1 MTIGWNSS
9 KEDLGTEFG
18 VAAGFR
24 KLYPVRITGCMLNIN
39 FNSARTLHLQQKN
52 FAWAK
57 SGKTCKFSQRN
68 LLIAVGARNEQI
80 P

>member
-1 MTIGWNSS
+1 MHVEY
-9 KEDLGTEFG
+9 KFQL
-18 VAAGFR
+18 
-24 KLYPVRITGCMLNIN
+24 
-39 FNSARTLHLQQKN
+39 ARTLHLQQKN

-68 LLIAVGARNEQI
+68 LLIAVGAWNEQI